1 MTRSAPRANSQA
13 DVIAF
18 SNPVADADG
27 AKVGNL
33 DVACIT
39 TKGAPNFLRSRVTCQ
54 AVVLLRDGTLTV
66 QVNAGPG
73 DPTATGAVTG
83 GNRAAT
89 G

>member
-1 MTRSAPRANSQA
+1 MTRPAPRANSQA

-18 SNPVADADG
+18 SNPLADADG
-27 AKVGNL
+27 TKVGNL

-39 TKGAPNFLRSRVTCQ
+39 TKGARNVLRSRVTCE
-54 AVVLLRDGTLTV
+54 AVVPLRDGTLMV

-89 G
+89 R